1 MKKQTTH
8 AKHQNQVRI
17 IGGSCRGRKLSFAP
31 ADGLRPTADMVRE
44 KLFNWLGQDLTG
56 QTVLDLFAGSGAL
69 GLEAASR
76 HASKVVLVENNRQTA
91 QQLRQNIQTLKLER
105 TEVVGNDA
113 LFYLQQSPFK
123 FDTVFLDPPY
133 AWQDW
138 QKLFEYLPC
147 CLNDGAY
154 VYLEAGQLPEWPP
167 AFKIH
172 REGKAG
178 MSCFVLLKYHLQD
191 KAE

>member
-138 QKLFEYLPC
+138 SKLFEYLPR
-147 CLNDGAY
+147 CLNNGASI
-154 VYLEAGQLPEWPP
+154 YLEAGQLPVWPP
-167 AFKIH
+167 EYSIH
-172 REGKAG
+172 REGKSG
-178 MSCFVLLKYHLQD
+178 VSRFVLLNYHGKQQG
-191 KAE
+191 A